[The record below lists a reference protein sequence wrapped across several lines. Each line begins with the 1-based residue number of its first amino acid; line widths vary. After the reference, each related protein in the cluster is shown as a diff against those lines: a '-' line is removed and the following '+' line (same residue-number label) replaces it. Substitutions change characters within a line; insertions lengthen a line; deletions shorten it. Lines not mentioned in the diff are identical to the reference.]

1 MQVRSSKTVNSDQV
15 FRLSGNVIRR
25 SFLGFYCAGHVFVPC
40 GKPRIY
46 HVGGFFNQLKS
57 TCIRHAVLEGLNVRT
72 TWIPRSAPESMILY
86 LNTHPTTEFSIP
98 ITQRNF
104 E

>member
-40 GKPRIY
+40 GKTRIMI
-46 HVGGFFNQLKS
+46 FKQLKS
-57 TCIRHAVLEGLNVRT
+57 TCIRDAVLEGLNVRT
-72 TWIPRSAPESMILY
+72 TWIPRIAPESMILC
-86 LNTHPTTEFSIP
+86 LNTHPTTEFPIP